1 MQTGGRQL
9 EFDDMNAKIIA
20 DGHTYLGI
28 ELGSTRIKAVLIGP
42 DHQVL
47 ASGAHDWENKLENG
61 YWTFSLED
69 AWAGVQDSFRKLA
82 EKVWTSFGRE
92 LTTVGAMGVSAMM
105 HGYLPFNS
113 DGEPIARFRTW
124 RNTTTE
130 QAAEALTGLF
140 QFNIPQRWSIAHLY
154 QAMLNGEEHVKD
166 ISSLTTL
173 AGYMHWQLT
182 GKKVLGIGEASGMFP
197 IDSDAGSF
205 DSRMLNQFN
214 SLLQEKGLL
223 FKLEDILPKVLHA
236 GELAGTLTMDGAKR
250 LDPSGVLK
258 PGIPLCPPE
267 GDAGTGMVA
276 TNSIKPRTGNI
287 SAGTSVFA
295 MAVLEKPLSKLHLEI
310 DMVTTPAGMPVAMV
324 HCNTCTSDLD
334 AWVSLLG
341 EMADAAGAKLTKAQL
356 YDLFYQKALE
366 GDADCGGLININYY
380 SGEPVTGLT
389 DGRPLF
395 VRRPDAKLTLA
406 NFARVQLYSTVASL
420 RLGMDILFEQE
431 NVQLDSLLGHGGLFK
446 TPLVGQKM
454 LAGALNTPVSV
465 METAG
470 EGGPWGMALLAQFM
484 QNKSEGQ
491 ALEDYLSESV
501 FVGTKGSMQKPDAE
515 DVAGFNRFLND
526 YVSALA
532 VEKTAVTAINM
543 IKES

>member
-1 MQTGGRQL
+1 
-9 EFDDMNAKIIA
+9 
-20 DGHTYLGI
+20 
-28 ELGSTRIKAVLIGP
+28 
-42 DHQVL
+42 
-47 ASGAHDWENKLENG
+47 
-61 YWTFSLED
+61 
-69 AWAGVQDSFRKLA
+69 
-82 EKVWTSFGRE
+82 
-92 LTTVGAMGVSAMM
+92 
-105 HGYLPFNS
+105 
-113 DGEPIARFRTW
+113 
-124 RNTTTE
+124 
-130 QAAEALTGLF
+130 
-140 QFNIPQRWSIAHLY
+140 
-154 QAMLNGEEHVKD
+154 
-166 ISSLTTL
+166 
-173 AGYMHWQLT
+173 
-182 GKKVLGIGEASGMFP
+182 MFP
-197 IDSDAGSF
+197 IDSDTGNYDARMMSQF
-205 DSRMLNQFN
+205 DS
-214 SLLQEKGLL
+214 LLKDKGLL
-223 FKLEDILPKVLHA
+223 FKLEDILPKVLNA
-236 GELAGTLTMDGAKR
+236 GALAGKLTVEGARR
-250 LDPSGVLK
+250 LDPSGVLQ

-295 MAVLEKPLSKLHLEI
+295 MAVLEKPLSQMHLEI

-356 YDLFYQKALE
+356 YDLFYQKALGGE
-366 GDADCGGLININYY
+366 PDCGGLININYY

-484 QNKSEGQ
+484 LNKSEGQ
-491 ALEDYLSESV
+491 TLEDFLSGSV
-501 FVGTKGSMQKPDAE
+501 FAGTKGSMEIPATE
-515 DVAGFNRFLND
+515 DVTGFNRFLKD
-526 YVSALA
+526 YVSALT
-532 VEKTAVTAINM
+532 VEKTAVSAINM
-543 IKES
+543 FKES